1 MLYTP
6 WCCLLSAIST
16 FPGGGGE
23 IAKVIPS
30 TSNPIGID
38 LDWLGLRL
46 AKIHFI
52 FWSLGSKVRD
62 IVKWENANIS
72 APGPQ
77 IKKLRTLSFLQLLK
91 FEKAKYPYFF
101 NLWPRGR
108 DIGLFSLDDGTYS
121 SSSFWKVTLQRK
133 HFPVELRA
141 GSDVFGIIEACRMG
155 AACMQIENQTFI
167 FFAPPLIYTQGRL

>member
-1 MLYTP
+1 MAIIR
-6 WCCLLSAIST
+6 LLGHKSKTKDTFLSST
-16 FPGGGGE
+16 L
-23 IAKVIPS
+23 KVWES
-30 TSNPIGID
+30 KVS
-38 LDWLGLRL
+38 LFFWYMAQGLRYW
-46 AKIHFI
+46 HFSPWRWHVLLLLR
-52 FWSLGSKVRD
+52 FKRRNGH
-62 IVKWENANIS
+62 IS

-133 HFPVELRA
+133 HFPVEFRA
-141 GSDVFGIIEACRMG
+141 GSDVFEIIEACRMG
-155 AACMQIENQTFI
+155 AACKQIENQTFI
-167 FFAPPLIYTQGRL
+167 FFAPPLISIICKN